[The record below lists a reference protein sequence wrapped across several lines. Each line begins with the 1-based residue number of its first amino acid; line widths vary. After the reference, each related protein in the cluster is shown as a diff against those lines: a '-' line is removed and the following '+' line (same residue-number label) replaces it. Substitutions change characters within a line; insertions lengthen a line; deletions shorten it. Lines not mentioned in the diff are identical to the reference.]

1 MKTKIKILLLTVS
14 SLLTITGFSQ
24 NITGSGTQYYYPMFG
39 ATGTTIGN
47 SSTYE
52 DGSGNVGIQQT
63 LAVAGSITSYAGLAA
78 ASNITTSAGYIACG
92 SGYKWGTTNLISGAY
107 NNIYSNSRVIQNTS
121 PTYQD
126 GMYINYGSPGT
137 TAAHLRFFA
146 NGITERMRIDA
157 STGNVGIGTTTP
169 GAKLEVVGTIKS
181 SSLAGTGTR
190 MVVADATGVLSSQT
204 IASADNLGNHTA
216 TTALN
221 LNGNVITN
229 VGSYI
234 GFNGGQTIN
243 QFGANLYTYAYWGL
257 GGAPSYPLDVFGSA
271 RCSSGLWIS
280 SDKRFKKNITN
291 LNSTLE
297 KVLSVKT
304 YSYLYDQQQFPKMR
318 FDDGLHFGVLAQE
331 IKEVF
336 PNLVSEDK
344 DGYNS
349 VNYLEIIPLL
359 ITSIQEQQ
367 VMIENQNQKIADLEN
382 KITTTST
389 VNSDRKSE
397 FIIEKGTQLLQNIP
411 NPFSESTTIN
421 YTIPENV
428 NSASIIIFDLQG
440 KQIKKFD
447 LEQRSQGSILVQAG
461 ELYAGMFVYTL
472 VVDGKEIA
480 SKKMILTK

>member
-1 MKTKIKILLLTVS
+1 MKTKIKILLLSVS
-14 SLLTITGFSQ
+14 SFLTITSISQ
-24 NITGSGTQYYYPMFG
+24 TVTGSGTQYYHPMWG
-39 ATGTTIGN
+39 ASGTSIGN
-47 SSTYE
+47 SSIYE
-52 DGSGNVGIQQT
+52 DGSGNVGVSQT
-63 LAVAGSITSYAGLAA
+63 ISVGGSITNYSTI
-78 ASNITTSAGYIACG
+78 SCG
-92 SGYKWGTTNLISGAY
+92 SGYKWGTTNVISGAY

-126 GMYINYGSPGT
+126 GIYLNYGSLGT

-169 GAKLEVVGTIKS
+169 GAKLEVAGTIKS

-190 MVVADATGVLSSQT
+190 MVVTDASGNVSSQT
-204 IASADNLGNHTA
+204 IPSGADNLGNHTA

-221 LNGNVITN
+221 LNGNIINN
-229 VGSYI
+229 VGAYI
-234 GFNGGQTIN
+234 AFNNSATIY
-243 QFGANLYTYAYWGL
+243 QFGANLYMPQYL
-257 GGAPSYPLDVFGSA
+257 GVGGGSPGYTLDVSGNINYTGS
-271 RCSSGLWIS
+271 LTNN
-280 SDKRFKKNITN
+280 SDMRFKKNITN
-291 LNSTLE
+291 LNSTLQ
-297 KVLSVKT
+297 KVLSLKT
-304 YSYLYDQQQFPKMR
+304 YSYLYDQQKFPERK
-318 FDDGLHFGVLAQE
+318 FNDKLHFGVLAQE

-344 DGYNS
+344 NGYYS
-349 VNYLEIIPLL
+349 VNYVEIIPLL
-359 ITSIQEQQ
+359 ISAMKEQQ
-367 VMIENQNQKIADLEN
+367 EMIENQNQKIADLEN
-382 KITTTST
+382 KINTTTST
-389 VNSDRKSE
+389 DNSDRKSE
-397 FIIEKGTQLLQNIP
+397 ITIEKGTQLLQNIP

-421 YTIPENV
+421 YTLPENV

-447 LEQRSQGSILVQAG
+447 LQQRGQGSILVQAG